1 MKYIKILF
9 FIFLTNNIY
18 SQNYEYLKKLDTIYI
33 SFKKGKYNMK
43 IEYPEEKSGFKNK
56 GYFFNFKKKKL
67 QTFRFEIDKNKTSD
81 NTFVNKSFLRKH
93 KRKTIKI
100 DVLNKLDYQDVSCE
114 IFNQLKTIYI
124 IDYSEK
130 KNKNVMLYRV
140 ISINLCYSKE

>member
-1 MKYIKILF
+1 MKYIKIIF

-33 SFKKGKYNMK
+33 SFKKGKHNMK
-43 IEYPEEKSGFKNK
+43 IEYPEEKNGFKNK
-56 GYFFNFKKKKL
+56 GYFFNVKKKEI
-67 QTFRFEIDKNKTSD
+67 QPFRFEIDKNRTSD
-81 NTFVNKSFLRKH
+81 NTVVNKSFLRKH

-100 DVLNKLDYQDVSCE
+100 DALNKFDYQDVSCE
-114 IFNQLKTIYI
+114 ILNQLKTIYI

-140 ISINLCYSKE
+140 ISINLCYTKE

>member
-1 MKYIKILF
+1 MQYIKILF

-18 SQNYEYLKKLDTIYI
+18 SQNYEHLKKLDTIYI
-33 SFKKGKYNMK
+33 PFKKGKYNIK
-43 IEYPEEKSGFKNK
+43 IEYPEEKNGFKNK

-67 QTFRFEIDKNKTSD
+67 QTFRFEIDKNRTSD
-81 NTFVNKSFLRKH
+81 NTVVNKSFLRKH

-100 DVLNKLDYQDVSCE
+100 DMLNNFDYQDVSCE

-130 KNKNVMLYRV
+130 NHKNVMLYRV
-140 ISINLCYSKE
+140 ISLNLCYTKE